1 MKKFAKS
8 HEWISIEGEIGTVG
22 ITNYAQE
29 HLGDIVYVEL
39 PEAGKTVSKE
49 EVVCTVES
57 VKAASDIYTPVS
69 GVIVEINEEL
79 DATPELINQDAEGE
93 GWIFKIKI
101 SNPDELNELM
111 DEEEYKAFC
120 KEEE

>member
-39 PEAGKTVSKE
+39 PEVGKTVNKE

-69 GVIVEINEEL
+69 GEIVGINEEL
-79 DATPELINQDAEGE
+79 DTTPELINQDAEGK
-93 GWIFKIKI
+93 GWLFKIKL

-111 DEEEYKAFC
+111 NEEEYKAFC

>member
-39 PEAGKTVSKE
+39 PEIGKTVSKE

-57 VKAASDIYTPVS
+57 VKAASDIYAPVS
-69 GVIVEINEEL
+69 GEIVEINEEL
-79 DATPELINQDAEGE
+79 DTTPELINQDAEGE
-93 GWIFKIKI
+93 GWLFKIKL
-101 SNPDELNELM
+101 SNSDELNELM